1 MSLQSIKRRHPH
13 LRVARL
19 CYVCGL
25 FPSKETV
32 GIRERCSRS
41 GLGIWLFQEVIHVRD
56 AGQREG
62 RLQHS
67 CPGAEKS
74 KQESVL
80 GLSPTPLSLCH
91 HRQGH
96 L

>member
-1 MSLQSIKRRHPH
+1 MVSGSFKR
-13 LRVARL
+13 LYTSGMQAREKD
-19 CYVCGL
+19 V
-25 FPSKETV
+25 FSTAV
-32 GIRERCSRS
+32 
-41 GLGIWLFQEVIHVRD
+41 QE
-56 AGQREG
+56 
-62 RLQHS
+62 LT
-67 CPGAEKS
+67 EKS